1 MNTVRCT
8 SCGAAASTGLDWC
21 PQCFAP
27 LRVADKT
34 SSITEGLATPH
45 PPDEDVL
52 SRWKGGATTFG
63 PRTKVA
69 ITLVVLAL
77 DVAGFLMVHVLVTTL
92 GRPAWAFVIFYL
104 GIAVY
109 VTMFFL
115 RHVWVKVKVGSREV
129 LPGDR
134 S

>member
-1 MNTVRCT
+1 
-8 SCGAAASTGLDWC
+8 
-21 PQCFAP
+21 
-27 LRVADKT
+27 
-34 SSITEGLATPH
+34 
-45 PPDEDVL
+45 L

-104 GIAVY
+104 GIALY
-109 VTMFFL
+109 VTVFFL

-129 LPGDR
+129 LPVDR

>member
-1 MNTVRCT
+1 VDTVRCT
-8 SCGAAASTGLDWC
+8 GCGARAGTDLDWC

-34 SSITEGLATPH
+34 SSITEGMATPH

-63 PRTKVA
+63 PRAKVA
-69 ITLVVLAL
+69 ITLVVLGL
-77 DVAGFLMVHVLVTTL
+77 DVAGFLMVHVLVATL
-92 GRPAWAFVIFYL
+92 GRPAWAFVVFYL

-109 VTMFFL
+109 VTAFFL
-115 RHVWVKVKVGSREV
+115 RHVWARVKVGSREI
-129 LPGDR
+129 LRADH